1 MVENRERKTVGVV
14 GGMGPAA
21 TVEFLKKLISLTPA
35 KCDQEHLHLIID
47 HNPTIPDRTRAILG
61 QGESPLSEL
70 IASCQKLEKM
80 GVDFLV
86 IPCNTACYFLSQVEK
101 HLKIPIINL
110 VEEVS
115 RTIKK
120 SFPEIKRIG
129 LLATT
134 GTIQSCLY
142 QKALTAAGI
151 EVVVPE
157 KAQQKKIMEA
167 IYQIKSGKKLRLAR
181 KTIREIANRLVK
193 RKNVSLLVAGC
204 TEIPLVLKK
213 SDVQGILV
221 DSLEVL
227 AEATVRLA
235 LGEI

>member
-1 MVENRERKTVGVV
+1 
-14 GGMGPAA
+14 MGPAA

-47 HNPTIPDRTRAILG
+47 HNPAIPDRTQAILG
-61 QGESPLSEL
+61 KGKSPLSEL
-70 IASCQKLEKM
+70 IASCQRLEKM
-80 GVDFLV
+80 GVDFIV
-86 IPCNTACYFLSQVEK
+86 IPCNTVCYFLKQVQK
-101 HLKIPIINL
+101 HLKIPVLNL

-115 RTIKK
+115 RTIRKN
-120 SFPEIKRIG
+120 FPEIKRIG

-157 KAQQKKIMEA
+157 KVQQKKMMEA
-167 IYQIKSGKKLRLAR
+167 IYQIKSGEKLRLAR
-181 KTIREIANRLVK
+181 KTIREVANRLLK
-193 RKNVSLLVAGC
+193 RKDVYLLVAGC

-213 SDVQGILV
+213 SDIQGILV

-227 AEATVRLA
+227 AEATVKLA
-235 LGEI
+235 LGGFSASSGRDF

>member
-181 KTIREIANRLVK
+181 KTIREIANRLLK